1 MDARFMIRPADPG
14 DVPAI
19 AALERVC
26 FSDPWNTSSLLEVV
40 QSETSFGLVGLDSG
54 QVVGYLM
61 ARLSGEEGEILNLA
75 VAPGYRRR
83 GLAKALLHFGLGRM
97 LDSGA
102 MEAYL
107 EVRESNRAAIGLY
120 HEHGFRPVGLRPDY
134 YRNPRE
140 SALVLRCA
148 LAGVRD
154 SGSGSVSSVDR
165 ST

>member
-1 MDARFMIRPADPG
+1 MDDRFLIRPADPG

-19 AALERVC
+19 SALERVC
-26 FSDPWNTSSLLEVV
+26 FSDPWNSSGLLDVV

-54 QVVGYLM
+54 QVIGYIM

-83 GLAKALLHFGLGRM
+83 GLATALLRAGLVRM
-97 LDSGA
+97 FDSGA
-102 MEAYL
+102 VEAYL
-107 EVRESNRAAIGLY
+107 EVRESNSAAIGLY
-120 HEHGFRPVGLRPDY
+120 QEHGFRPVGLRPDY

-140 SALVLRCA
+140 AALVLRCG
-148 LAGVRD
+148 LPGVRD